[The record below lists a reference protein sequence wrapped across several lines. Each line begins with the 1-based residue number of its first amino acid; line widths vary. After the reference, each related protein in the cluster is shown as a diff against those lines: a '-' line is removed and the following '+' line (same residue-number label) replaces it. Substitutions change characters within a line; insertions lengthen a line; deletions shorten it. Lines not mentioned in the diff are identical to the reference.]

1 MTAMIAECAENARQC
16 KWYASK
22 TKNAEELTAV
32 RAWLNSVR
40 ARPTGVRS
48 NLRER
53 SRLSAIMNC
62 LYGGSS
68 VSIVS
73 AVIGCV
79 PLSKATM
86 SQYCEADERQIGRG
100 RSSSNATASCS
111 RHYFIWQRRST
122 RQHAS

>member
-22 TKNAEELTAV
+22 TKNAEEFTAV